1 MDVGDMMPL
10 VSAGVTVDESF
21 SVPLVIVVSESSLG
35 LRRID
40 LVFCSPEGQSEFVF
54 EVDSV
59 EFSFIKVSFPSSSLS
74 KVIRGSGDNLE
85 GETPSFGMSPSVL
98 LSSSEIGE
106 WLTLKS
112 SAIELWHISVWVAVS
127 IDLERNLGKIL
138 AFFSSGLVERESATS
153 ELTPDS
159 GISRKVLRLDV
170 RSIQCGR
177 VALRSSWVW
186 LEYIRALVSPDS
198 VRASG
203 DLSGGLVLELKRSES
218 FEAVRFLR
226 PFLLAE
232 RELRER
238 RLWLRLL
245 LTLRASKCSVP
256 FRIRSSRRFWS
267 SSQLCALWSTASV

>member
-1 MDVGDMMPL
+1 
-10 VSAGVTVDESF
+10 
-21 SVPLVIVVSESSLG
+21 
-35 LRRID
+35 
-40 LVFCSPEGQSEFVF
+40 VF

-59 EFSFIKVSFPSSSLS
+59 EFCFIKVSFPSSSLS
-74 KVIRGSGDNLE
+74 KVIRGSDGDNLE
-85 GETPSFGMSPSVL
+85 GETPSFGTSPSVL

-159 GISRKVLRLDV
+159 GISRKVFRLDV

-177 VALRSSWVW
+177 VALRSSCVW
-186 LEYIRALVSPDS
+186 LENMRAFVSPDS
-198 VRASG
+198 VRTSG

-226 PFLLAE
+226 PFLAE

-245 LTLRASKCSVP
+245 LTLRASKCSMP
-256 FRIRSSRRFWS
+256 FRICSSRRFWS